1 MLRYLGRRVLYM
13 AATLLAISLVVFVVI
28 SLPPGDFVTALQA
41 KYSTQ
46 GQGLSADD
54 LENLRVRYGLDGNIL
69 AQYGHWFSQIVLH
82 GDLGT
87 SFEFEKPVADIVGPR
102 LGATI
107 GVSLAT
113 LIVTWAIAF
122 PIGVYS
128 AVKQRSIGDY
138 TATTVGFLG
147 LATPNFLIAL
157 VFIYFSVSWF
167 GSVPS
172 GLCSPEWC
180 DSAWNLGKLL
190 DLLGHLWIPMIVIGT
205 AGVAGVVRIIR
216 NNLLD
221 ELHRPYVTA
230 ARARGVPEKQLLRRY
245 PLRVALNPF
254 VSTIGWVLPLLLVGD
269 IVVGQILSLPTLG
282 PILLGALRSQ
292 DMYLAGSIIMILSML
307 TVIGTLIS
315 DLLLGWLDPR
325 IRLMGMNG
333 ARQ

>member
-1 MLRYLGRRVLYM
+1 VVRYLGRRVLYM
-13 AATLLAISLVVFVVI
+13 AATLLAISLMVFVI
-28 SLPPGDFVTALQA
+28 INLPPGDYVTALTA
-41 KYSTQ
+41 KYNVM
-46 GQGLSADD
+46 GQGLTESDIV
-54 LENLRVRYGLDGNIL
+54 NLRHRYGLDGNL
-69 AQYGHWFSQIVLH
+69 LQQYWHWITQIVLH
-82 GDLGT
+82 GDLGM
-87 SFEFEKPVADIVGPR
+87 SFEHEKPVAEVIGPR

-107 GVSLAT
+107 GVSFIT
-113 LIVTWAIAF
+113 LLVTWGLAF

-128 AVKQRSIGDY
+128 AVKQHSLGDY
-138 TATTVGFLG
+138 AVTTIGFLG

-157 VFIYFSVSWF
+157 VFIYFSVTWF

-180 DSAWNLGKLL
+180 DAAWNLGKLL
-190 DLLGHLWIPMIVIGT
+190 DLLGHLWIPMLVIGT
-205 AGVAGVVRIIR
+205 AGVAGLVRIIR

-221 ELHRPYVTA
+221 ELQRPYVTA
-230 ARARGVPEKQLLRRY
+230 ARARGVPEKALLRRY

-282 PILLGALRSQ
+282 PILLGSLKSQ
-292 DMYLAGSIIMILSML
+292 DMYLAGSVIMVLSVV

-325 IRLMGMNG
+325 IRLGHQ
-333 ARQ
+333 R

>member
-1 MLRYLGRRVLYM
+1 MLKYLGRRAAYM
-13 AATLLAISLVVFVVI
+13 AATLLAISLVVFVI
-28 SLPPGDFVTALQA
+28 INLPPGDFVTALTA
-41 KYSTQ
+41 KYNVM
-46 GQGLSADD
+46 GQGLTEADIAG
-54 LENLRVRYGLDGNIL
+54 LRSRYGLDGNIFE
-69 AQYGHWFSQIVLH
+69 QYWHWVTQVVQ

-87 SFEFEKPVADIVGPR
+87 SFEYERPVADIIGPR

-107 GVSLAT
+107 GVSLIT
-113 LIVTWAIAF
+113 LLVTWGLAF

-128 AVKQRSIGDY
+128 AVKQHSIGDY
-138 TATTVGFLG
+138 AVTTVGFLG

-157 VFIYFSVSWF
+157 VFIYFSVTWF

-180 DSAWNLGKLL
+180 DASWNLGKLL
-190 DLLGHLWIPMIVIGT
+190 DLFGHLWIPMVVIGT
-205 AGVAGVVRIIR
+205 GGVAGLVRIIR

-221 ELHRPYVTA
+221 ELRRPYVTA

-254 VSTIGWVLPLLLVGD
+254 VSTIGWVLPMLLVGD
-269 IVVGQILSLPTLG
+269 IVVGQILGLPTLG

-292 DMYLAGSIIMILSML
+292 DMYLAGSIIMILSAV

-315 DLLLGWLDPR
+315 DFLLGWLDPR
-325 IRLMGMNG
+325 IRMGIHQN
-333 ARQ
+333 

>member
-1 MLRYLGRRVLYM
+1 MVKYLGRRALYM
-13 AATLLAISLVVFVVI
+13 AATLLAISLVVFVII
-28 SLPPGDFVTALQA
+28 SLPPGDFVTALRA
-41 KYSTQ
+41 KYSDM
-46 GQGLSADD
+46 GQGLSEADV
-54 LENLRVRYGLDGNIL
+54 EALRVRYGLDGNL
-69 AQYGHWFSQIVLH
+69 LQQYWSWFTQIVVH

-87 SFEFEKPVADIVGPR
+87 SFEHSKPVADVIGPR
-102 LGATI
+102 LGPTLGI
-107 GVSLAT
+107 SLITLLVS
-113 LIVTWAIAF
+113 WGIAF

-128 AVKQRSIGDY
+128 AVKQHSIGDY
-138 TATTVGFLG
+138 AVTTVGFLG

-157 VFIYFSVSWF
+157 IFIYFSVTWF

-180 DSAWNLGKLL
+180 DASWNLGKLL

-205 AGVAGVVRIIR
+205 AGVAGLVRIIR

-221 ELHRPYVTA
+221 ELRRPYVTA
-230 ARARGVPEKQLLRRY
+230 ARARGVPEKRLLRRY

-254 VSTIGWVLPLLLVGD
+254 FSTIGWVLPLLLVGD

-282 PILLGALRSQ
+282 PTMLNALKAQ
-292 DMYLAGSIIMILSML
+292 DMYLAGSIIMVLSVI

-325 IRLMGMNG
+325 IRLGDQ
-333 ARQ
+333 R

>member
-1 MLRYLGRRVLYM
+1 MVRYLGRRVLYM
-13 AATLLAISLVVFVVI
+13 AATLLAISLMVFVI
-28 SLPPGDFVTALQA
+28 INLPPGDYVTALTA
-41 KYSTQ
+41 KYNVM
-46 GQGLSADD
+46 GQGLTESDIV
-54 LENLRVRYGLDGNIL
+54 NLRHRYGLDGNL
-69 AQYGHWFSQIVLH
+69 LQQYWHWITQIVLH
-82 GDLGT
+82 GDLGM
-87 SFEFEKPVADIVGPR
+87 SFEHEKPVAEVIGPR

-107 GVSLAT
+107 GVSFIT
-113 LIVTWAIAF
+113 LLVTWGLAF

-128 AVKQRSIGDY
+128 AVKQHSLGDY
-138 TATTVGFLG
+138 AVTTIGFLG

-157 VFIYFSVSWF
+157 VFIYFSVTWF

-180 DSAWNLGKLL
+180 DAAWNLGKLL
-190 DLLGHLWIPMIVIGT
+190 DLLGHLWIPMLVIGT
-205 AGVAGVVRIIR
+205 AGVAGLVRIIR

-221 ELHRPYVTA
+221 ELQRPYVTA
-230 ARARGVPEKQLLRRY
+230 ARARGVPEKALLRRY

-282 PILLGALRSQ
+282 PILLGSLKSQ
-292 DMYLAGSIIMILSML
+292 DMYLAGSVIMVLSVV

-325 IRLMGMNG
+325 IRLGHQ
-333 ARQ
+333 R